1 MNIFGKKPAETIVIS
16 VGGSLIAPNGGI
28 DVDFLKKFKL
38 FISKQVKEHNRR
50 FLLVIGGGKASRAYR
65 DAAKNVIG
73 SITSEDLDWIGI
85 HTTRLNAHLFR
96 TIFTD
101 IAHPRIIENYEKR
114 LRHWKEPVA
123 IGAGWKPGWSTD
135 YCATVLARDYRAS
148 VIINLSNIDYVYDK
162 DPSKYKNAKKIT
174 KTTWD
179 YFKKLVGKEWKPGIN
194 APFDPVASQLAKK
207 LGTMVIVANGK
218 NFSNLN
224 RILSGENFKG
234 TVITN
239 YRIDASFY
247 DKEYYEGKKIEYK
260 MPLTR
265 SFLGNVFIEIVNFY
279 RAFWIKL
286 FINPKNVLDIG
297 SGTGKLIK
305 YLRRLGIE
313 AYGIEI
319 STYALESA
327 EKETRP
333 FIRKGDIGKIPYD
346 NDSFDLVVSFDVL
359 EHIER
364 SKIKKAAEE
373 AIRVSRKL
381 VLHKIYTV
389 ENTWIK
395 IAHRQDF
402 SHVSVLSQG
411 FWYNLFKSIDNVS
424 IVKKFV
430 FKLPSFFES
439 LFLLRKK

>member
-179 YFKKLVGKEWKPGIN
+179 YFEKLVGKEWKPGIN

-224 RILSGENFKG
+224 RILDGESFKG

-239 YRIDASFY
+239 FTIDATFY
-247 DKEYYEGKKIEYK
+247 DREYFEEQKGEYPL
-260 MPLTR
+260 PLTY
-265 SFLGNVFIEIVNFY
+265 SVIGKFIQDVANFY
-279 RAFWIKL
+279 RAFWIKV
-286 FINPKNVLDIG
+286 FINPKNCLDIG
-297 SGTGKLIK
+297 CGTGKLV
-305 YLRRLGIE
+305 YQLRRLGVE

-319 STYALESA
+319 SEYA
-327 EKETRP
+327 
-333 FIRKGDIGKIPYD
+333 RK
-346 NDSFDLVVSFDVL
+346 S
-359 EHIER
+359 
-364 SKIKKAAEE
+364 
-373 AIRVSRKL
+373 
-381 VLHKIYTV
+381 
-389 ENTWIK
+389 
-395 IAHRQDF
+395 
-402 SHVSVLSQG
+402 
-411 FWYNLFKSIDNVS
+411 NLFYNTLTQLK
-424 IVKKFV
+424 
-430 FKLPSFFES
+430 
-439 LFLLRKK
+439 FLLRMIVLISLYHLTLWNIWKDQRLKNRLKSRYGYHEN